1 MPSLAYYHP
10 WIVHFAI
17 ALLVVGV
24 VFRLISLAG
33 RAAFTGP
40 AALTL
45 LLLGT
50 GAAVIAVQSG
60 DDAHGPVERVPG
72 ARDMVKEHEEWGE
85 RTRNVFFL
93 VVALE
98 LLALIL
104 RKRGRSRP
112 LHIASALVGLGGLF
126 CLYEASE
133 HGGDLVYS
141 YAGGVGVRS
150 GNPEDIGRLLLAG
163 IYHQAQLERRQGR
176 LEEAARLFEEMAR
189 RFPESP
195 SVQLLAAESLLEDR
209 HDATAA
215 LSTLEGITIPEDNR
229 RLVYRS
235 GLLLADALRAAGER
249 ESAQETLEALL
260 ADFPENRL
268 ILERLEKIRKQ

>member
-189 RFPESP
+189 CFPESP

>member
-1 MPSLAYYHP
+1 VV
-10 WIVHFAI
+10 VHFAI

-24 VFRLISLAG
+24 VFRLISLTG

-50 GAAVIAVQSG
+50 GAAAIAVQSG
-60 DDAHGPVERVPG
+60 DDAHGPAEHVPG

-93 VVALE
+93 VVAFE

-104 RKRGRSRP
+104 RKRRPSRP
-112 LHIASALVGLGGLF
+112 LHIASAVVGLGGLF
-126 CLYEASE
+126 CLYEAGE

-150 GNPEDIGRLLLAG
+150 GDPEDVGRLLLAG
-163 IYHQAQLERRQGR
+163 IYHQAQLERTQGHS
-176 LEEAARLFEEMAR
+176 EEAVKLFAEMAR

-209 HDATAA
+209 QDAAAA
-215 LSTLEGITIPEDNR
+215 LAALEGITIPQDNR

-235 GLLLADALRAAGER
+235 GLFLADALQAAGER
-249 ESAQETLEALL
+249 ESAEKTLEALL
-260 ADFPENRL
+260 TDFPDNRR
-268 ILERLEKIRKQ
+268 ILERLEKIREQ

>member
-10 WIVHFAI
+10 SVVHFAI
-17 ALLVVGV
+17 AFLMVGV
-24 VFRLISLAG
+24 VFRLISLTG

-50 GAAVIAVQSG
+50 GASVIAVQSG
-60 DDAHGPVERVPG
+60 DDAHGPAERVPG
-72 ARDMVKEHEEWGE
+72 ARDTVKEHEEWGE
-85 RTRNVFFL
+85 RTRNVFLL
-93 VVALE
+93 VAALE

-104 RKRGRSRP
+104 RKRGRARP
-112 LHIASALVGLGGLF
+112 FHIASGLVGLAGIF

-133 HGGDLVYS
+133 HGGELVYS

-150 GNPEDIGRLLLAG
+150 GDAEDIGRLLLAG

-176 LEEAARLFEEMAR
+176 SEEAARLFEEMAR
-189 RFPESP
+189 HFPESP
-195 SVQLLAAESLLEDR
+195 AVQLLAAESMLEDR
-209 HDATAA
+209 QDAAAA
-215 LSTLEGITIPEDNR
+215 LAALDGITISEDDR

-235 GLLLADALRAAGER
+235 GLLLADALKAAGKR
-249 ESAQETLEALL
+249 DSAKETLEALL
-260 ADFPENRL
+260 VEFPENRR
-268 ILERLEKIRKQ
+268 ILERLERIRE

>member
-1 MPSLAYYHP
+1 M
-10 WIVHFAI
+10 
-17 ALLVVGV
+17 
-24 VFRLISLAG
+24 
-33 RAAFTGP
+33 
-40 AALTL
+40 
-45 LLLGT
+45 
-50 GAAVIAVQSG
+50 
-60 DDAHGPVERVPG
+60 VE
-72 ARDMVKEHEEWGE
+72 EHEEWGE

-98 LLALIL
+98 LLALSL

-126 CLYEASE
+126 CLYEAGE
-133 HGGDLVYS
+133 HGGELVYS

-150 GNPEDIGRLLLAG
+150 GDPEDIGRLLLAG
-163 IYHQAQLERRQGR
+163 IYHQAQLDRREGR
-176 LEEAARLFEEMAR
+176 SEEAARLFEEMAR

-195 SVQLLAAESLLEDR
+195 SVQLLVIESLLEDR

-215 LSTLEGITIPEDNR
+215 LAVLEGMTIPEDNR

-235 GLLLADALRAAGER
+235 GLLLAAALQAAGER

-260 ADFPENRL
+260 ANFPENRR
-268 ILERLEKIRKQ
+268 ILERLEEIREQ

>member
-60 DDAHGPVERVPG
+60 DDVHGPVERVPG

-235 GLLLADALRAAGER
+235 GLLLADALRAAGEK
-249 ESAQETLEALL
+249 
-260 ADFPENRL
+260 ENQ
-268 ILERLEKIRKQ
+268 RKRRSRPCLPISRRTV

>member
-10 WIVHFAI
+10 AVVHFAI
-17 ALLVVGV
+17 ALLVVGIL
-24 VFRLISLAG
+24 FRLISLTG
-33 RAAFTGP
+33 RVAFTGP

-50 GAAVIAVQSG
+50 GAAVVAVKSG
-60 DDAHGPVERVPG
+60 DDAHGPAERVPG
-72 ARDMVKEHEEWGE
+72 SRDMVKEHEEWGE
-85 RTRNVFFL
+85 RTRNVFLL

-98 LLALIL
+98 LLALVL
-104 RKRGRSRP
+104 KKRGRSRP

-133 HGGDLVYS
+133 HGGELVYS

-150 GNPEDIGRLLLAG
+150 GDPEDVGRLLLAG

-176 LEEAARLFEEMAR
+176 SEESARLFEQMAR
-189 RFPESP
+189 RFPESA
-195 SVQLLAAESLLEDR
+195 SVQLMAAESLLEDR
-209 HDATAA
+209 GDATAA
-215 LSTLEGITIPEDNR
+215 LAALDGITISEDNR

-235 GLLLADALRAAGER
+235 GLLLADALQAASEKDA
-249 ESAQETLEALL
+249 AQETLEVLL
-260 ADFPENRL
+260 VDFPENRR
-268 ILERLEKIRKQ
+268 ILDRLKKIREQ